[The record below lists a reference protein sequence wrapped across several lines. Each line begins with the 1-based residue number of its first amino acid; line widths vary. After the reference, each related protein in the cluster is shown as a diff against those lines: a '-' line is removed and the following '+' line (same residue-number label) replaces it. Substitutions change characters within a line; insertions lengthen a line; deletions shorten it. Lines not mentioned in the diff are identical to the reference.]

1 MMQSNIQQQGGYGQ
15 NVGNIPCI
23 LRIIEARGLK
33 KTDITGKCDPYCVIK
48 FKKSLVGSL
57 MHHDVKLM
65 TRVVEKNQNP
75 IWNEEFVLHPS
86 RPDTDIIQ
94 IQVFDKDRIGAD
106 TFLGKVNLPV
116 AQYFRRGLIDEW
128 IPLSSKRKL
137 NKPAFGELHI
147 LVNYNDQTGHGGQM
161 GSQQGSMHS
170 GWQQGGYGGQQPFGT
185 SGYGTSGYGTS
196 GYGFGLSSSS
206 GYGTSGYGSGLSGTS
221 GYGTSGYGTS
231 GYGTS
236 VGSKDLGSSNIPIS
250 SSSGLG
256 STGYSSGYGVG
267 SSSGYSGVQSGYGS
281 SHLGYP
287 STSGYGSSGYGS
299 SGFGSSGYGSSG
311 FGGSSMVNYP
321 PPVARHVDK
330 Y

>member
-1 MMQSNIQQQGGYGQ
+1 MMQSNVQQGQYGQ
-15 NVGNIPCI
+15 SQGLAGNVPFI

-33 KTDITGKCDPYCVIK
+33 KTDITGKCDPYTVIK

-86 RPDTDIIQ
+86 KPDTDIIQ
-94 IQVFDKDRIGAD
+94 IQMFDKDRIGAD

-116 AQYFRRGLIDEW
+116 AQYYRRGLIDEW

-137 NKPAFGELHI
+137 NKPAFGEIHI
-147 LVNYNDQTGHGGQM
+147 LVNYNEGMGMGGQT
-161 GSQQGSMHS
+161 GSQQQ
-170 GWQQGGYGGQQPFGT
+170 GWQQQQQGYGQQPYGT
-185 SGYGTSGYGTS
+185 PGYGSSGYGSSGYG
-196 GYGFGLSSSS
+196 SS
-206 GYGTSGYGSGLSGTS
+206 GYGTSGTS

-236 VGSKDLGSSNIPIS
+236 GYGTSGYGSSGYGSGLSSTSGYGTSGYGTKDLGT
-250 SSSGLG
+250 SSGLG
-256 STGYSSGYGVG
+256 SSGYSSGYGLG
-267 SSSGYSGVQSGYGS
+267 SSSGQYAPVSSGYGS

-287 STSGYGSSGYGS
+287 SSSSGLGSQASGYGLGGS
-299 SGFGSSGYGSSG
+299 
-311 FGGSSMVNYP
+311 SSMVNYP

-330 Y
+330 F